1 MEVAERASENFLPS
15 DALAGEMKKK
25 FFSLYFEVF
34 WSAKALVQPFD
45 HFCGNSD

>member
-15 DALAGEMKKK
+15 DALADEMKKK
-25 FFSLYFEVF
+25 FFQLYFEVF